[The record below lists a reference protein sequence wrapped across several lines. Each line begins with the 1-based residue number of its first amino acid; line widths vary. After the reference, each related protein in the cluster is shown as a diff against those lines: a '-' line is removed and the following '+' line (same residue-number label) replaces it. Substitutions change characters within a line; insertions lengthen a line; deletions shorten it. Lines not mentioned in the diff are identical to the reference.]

1 MIFFRSHK
9 LIILLFGV
17 LFSAGLSAQANING
31 QWQGMMKQDG
41 SQAISI
47 LYMEIVQSD
56 NTISGFSKQEF
67 PNTAN
72 YIYYS
77 IGGNLDKDISQKN
90 PISKK
95 ITSNQANCKYDYQLK
110 YDENTGYLVG
120 RYTSSTCRGTQGNVT
135 LYRASAK
142 QDLSEKKITS
152 QEWFKFFIQD
162 LQKGRKSPEMRDM
175 ERKNFKFRPI
185 YFEYDKDELNPTD
198 FDYLKEMARIVDG
211 HSDLRIKI
219 TGHTDSDG
227 SDKYNDDLSKRRA
240 KAIKD
245 FFLKCDIEDFKLV
258 MDYKGKRMPV
268 SDNKT
273 AEGKHDNRRVDFK
286 FI

>member
-1 MIFFRSHK
+1 MKFFRSHN
-9 LIILLFGV
+9 LIFLLLGI
-17 LFSAGLSAQANING
+17 LFSAGLNAQTNISG

-41 SQAISI
+41 SKEVSI
-47 LYMEIVQSD
+47 LYIDIQQSGD
-56 NTISGFSKQEF
+56 NISGFSKQEF
-67 PNTAN
+67 PNTTS

-77 IGGNLDKDISQKN
+77 IDGSLEKSISQKN

-95 ITSNQANCKYDYQLK
+95 INSNQANCKYDYQLK
-110 YDENTGYLVG
+110 YDENTGYLTG
-120 RYTSSTCRGTQGNVT
+120 RFTSSICRGVQGNVT
-135 LYRASAK
+135 LYRATVK
-142 QDLSEKKITS
+142 QDLSEKKISS
-152 QEWFKFFIQD
+152 QEWFDFFIKD
-162 LQKGRKSPEMRDM
+162 LQKGRKSPEMRDI

-185 YFEYDKDELNPTD
+185 YFEYDKDELNPAD
-198 FDYLKEMARIVDG
+198 FEYLQEMARIVDG

-258 MDYKGKRMPV
+258 IDYKGKRMPI
-268 SDNKT
+268 SDNNT

>member
-1 MIFFRSHK
+1 M
-9 LIILLFGV
+9 
-17 LFSAGLSAQANING
+17 NG
-31 QWQGMMKQDG
+31 QWQGIMKQDG
-41 SQAISI
+41 AKEASI
-47 LYMEIVQSD
+47 LYLDLVQIG
-56 NTISGFSKQEF
+56 NAVSGFSKQEF
-67 PNTAN
+67 PNTTS
-72 YIYYS
+72 YIYYT
-77 IGGNLDKDISQKN
+77 IDGKLDDQLSQKN

-95 ITSNQANCKYDYQLK
+95 ISFNQANCRYDYQLK
-110 YDENTGYLVG
+110 YDENTGYLMG
-120 RYTSSTCRGTQGNVT
+120 RFTSSTCRGIQGEVT
-135 LYRASAK
+135 LYRSAAK
-142 QDLSEKKITS
+142 QDLAERKNSS
-152 QEWFKFFIQD
+152 QEWFDFFIKD
-162 LQKGRKSPEMRDM
+162 LQKGRKSPEMRDF

-185 YFEYDKDELNPTD
+185 YFEYDKDDLNPLD

-227 SDKYNDDLSKRRA
+227 SDTYNDDLSKRRA

-258 MDYKGKRMPV
+258 IDYKGKRMPV

>member
-1 MIFFRSHK
+1 MI
-9 LIILLFGV
+9 LGILSSTV
-17 LFSAGLSAQANING
+17 LSAQTNVSG
-31 QWQGMMKQDG
+31 QWQGVMLQDG
-41 SQAISI
+41 SKDVSI
-47 LYMEIVQSD
+47 LYLDIVQ
-56 NTISGFSKQEF
+56 NGTEISGFSKQEF
-67 PNTAN
+67 QNTSN
-72 YIYYS
+72 YLYYS
-77 IGGNLDKDISQKN
+77 INGTLDKGISQKN

-95 ITSNQANCKYDYQLK
+95 INSNQANCKYDYQLK
-110 YDENTGYLVG
+110 YEEKTGYLSG
-120 RYTSSTCRGTQGNVT
+120 RYTSSTCRGVQGNVT
-135 LYRASAK
+135 LYRAIAK
-142 QDLSEKKITS
+142 QDLSEKNISS
-152 QEWFKFFIQD
+152 QEWFDFFLKD
-162 LQKGRKSPEMRDM
+162 LQKGRKSPEMRDI

-198 FDYLKEMARIVDG
+198 FEYLKEMARIVDG

-258 MDYKGKRMPV
+258 IDYKGKRMPV